1 MRRSTYNTAGKKAL
15 VRFLAE
21 RDDRQ
26 FTVEELFAALAAEE
40 IHIGKSSLYRLLEK
54 LCAEGAVRKFKQ
66 EQSDASLF
74 QYIGSDAECAHHL
87 HLKCSECGK
96 LVHLHCDMSAELVEH
111 IFHDHGF
118 SIDRKRS
125 VLYGICREC
134 EEKAQYTAQKV

>member
-1 MRRSTYNTAGKKAL
+1 MRRSTYNTSGKKAL
-15 VRFLAE
+15 VRFLAAH
-21 RDDRQ
+21 DDRQ
-26 FTVEELFAALAAEE
+26 FTVEELFAALTAEE
-40 IHIGKSSLYRLLEK
+40 IRIGKSSLYRLLER

-134 EEKAQYTAQKV
+134 ESKK

>member
-15 VRFLAE
+15 VRFLSMRA
-21 RDDRQ
+21 DRQ
-26 FTVEELFAALAAEE
+26 FTVEELFLALAAED
-40 IHIGKSSLYRLLEK
+40 ICIGKSSLYRLLEK
-54 LCAEGAVRKFKQ
+54 LCAEGVVRKFKH

-96 LVHLHCDMSAELVEH
+96 LVHLHCDMSVELVEH

-125 VLYGICREC
+125 VLYGICRDC
-134 EEKAQYTAQKV
+134 EKKA